1 MKKPPFDPA
10 IFDRELEIGRAHE
23 VLVGNAL
30 RAHKIKCTFR
40 TEALDEEDA
49 SLTYGQRREKYKNEK
64 DIVLA
69 NGDIIEVKSRNL
81 DFDDDP
87 DSFPYPTVFVETIS
101 SWKGHDPTP
110 LAVVHISQ
118 ITGEMLVTM
127 GYDEPNWKIEKKF
140 DRVRQIWDTWYMAER
155 DHLES
160 FKFLVGYIKANAK
173 KKK

>member
-1 MKKPPFDPA
+1 MKKPPYSDELFY
-10 IFDRELEIGRAHE
+10 RELEIGRAHE
-23 VLVGNAL
+23 VIVGNAL
-30 RAHKIKCTFR
+30 RSHKIKCTF
-40 TEALDEEDA
+40 TNQVEYIDDFDER
-49 SLTYGQRREKYKNEK
+49 QKKYAGSP

-101 SWKGHDPTP
+101 GWKGHEPTP

-160 FKFLVGYIKANAK
+160 FKFLVGYIKANAEK
-173 KKK
+173 KK